1 MEKSIKAA
9 QGFLVLLLVTI
20 LLVGGIFALTQIKGA
35 EDGLKYA
42 LIWGSIID
50 FILIF
55 FLLLGLVV
63 VQPNTSVVLTF
74 FGKYVGTVKDNGLFF
89 VNPLYTKQKVSLR
102 LQSLESTKLKV
113 NDKLGNPIEIAAVIL
128 WQIEDTY
135 KVCFDVVNF
144 SSYMTNQ
151 SEAAL
156 RHMASTCPYDT
167 FEGEQVEITLRDGGE
182 KVIEMLEHELN
193 ARMVK
198 AGIVIKEARISHLA
212 YAPEIAHAMLQRQ
225 QATAIV
231 AARSKIVEGAVG
243 MVEMALEMLSKKQI
257 VELDEERKAAMVS
270 NLLVVLCGDKS
281 ASPVV
286 NTGTLHQ

>member
-1 MEKSIKAA
+1 MEKTIKAA
-9 QGFLVLLLVTI
+9 QGFLVLLLVT
-20 LLVGGIFALTQIKGA
+20 VMVSAGIYALTQMKGA
-35 EDGLKYA
+35 ENSTRSL
-42 LIWGSIID
+42 LIWFVVID
-50 FILIF
+50 FIASF

-74 FGKYVGTVKDNGLFF
+74 FGKYVGTVKDNGLIF

-144 SSYMTNQ
+144 SNYMTNQ

-156 RHMASTCPYDT
+156 RHMASTCPYDSI
-167 FEGEQVEITLRDGGE
+167 EDENAAVTLRDGGE
-182 KVIEMLEHELN
+182 KVIEMLESELN
-193 ARMVK
+193 ERMLK

-212 YAPEIAHAMLQRQ
+212 YAPEIAQAMLQRQ

-243 MVEMALEMLSKKQI
+243 MVEMALDLLSQKQM

-270 NLLVVLCGDKS
+270 NLLVVLCGDRA

-286 NTGTLHQ
+286 NTGSLYQ

>member
-1 MEKSIKAA
+1 MEKTIKAA
-9 QGFLVLLLVTI
+9 QGFMVLLLVTI
-20 LLVGGIFALTQIKGA
+20 LLVAGIFALTQIKGA

-42 LIWGSIID
+42 LIWGAIID
-50 FILIF
+50 FIVIF

-193 ARMVK
+193 ARMLK